1 MASYVQLHCPT
12 CDSWQL
18 VDKQDQKCRKCGT
31 VIERQQTSSGVAII
45 SDRLRVGSKMSS
57 EFRTGVLDK
66 IMSVKGAANANR
78 KYG

>member
-18 VDKQDQKCRKCGT
+18 VDKQDHKCRKCGT
-31 VIERQQTSSGVAII
+31 VIEHRQASSGVAIV
-45 SDRLRVGSKMSS
+45 SDRLRVGSKLSS
-57 EFRTGVLDK
+57 EFRSGVLDK

>member
-31 VIERQQTSSGVAII
+31 VIERQQTSSSIAIV
-45 SDRLRVGSKMSS
+45 SDRLRVGSKLSS
-57 EFRTGVLDK
+57 EFRSGVLDK